1 MCFFLPASLAVRCW
15 QLPVPLKLVPSTFNL
30 LGPIPTALL
39 SQLVWQGT
47 GMGMALPV
55 FPLPAL
61 GRGLCSSAASSAPL
75 VLGLVEAQSWRRC
88 PNLCNFLSNKAALWQ
103 SCCPTAALLPG
114 SHSPAH
120 TSPAP
125 LPELLPLV

>member
-30 LGPIPTALL
+30 LGSIPTALL
-39 SQLVWQGT
+39 SRLVRQGT

-61 GRGLCSSAASSAPL
+61 GRGHRWSSALWKHKAGGDAPIY
-75 VLGLVEAQSWRRC
+75 AT
-88 PNLCNFLSNKAALWQ
+88 F
-103 SCCPTAALLPG
+103 
-114 SHSPAH
+114 
-120 TSPAP
+120 
-125 LPELLPLV
+125 